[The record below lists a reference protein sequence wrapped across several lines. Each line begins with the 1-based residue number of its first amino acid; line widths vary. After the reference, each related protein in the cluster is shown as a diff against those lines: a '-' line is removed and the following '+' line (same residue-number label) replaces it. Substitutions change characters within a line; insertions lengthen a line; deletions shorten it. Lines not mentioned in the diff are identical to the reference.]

1 MSYLAIDLGAGS
13 GRAIVGR
20 IDGDRLQLEEILRFD
35 NSPVRLG
42 NTIYWDFL
50 SLFANVKRGIA
61 LAVKKG
67 HDLNGIGV
75 DTWGVDFGLLD
86 SLGNLLGNPVT
97 YRDSR
102 TGNMSLE
109 AFKAI
114 SKSDMFQVSGIQLM
128 EINTLFQL
136 LSLKKANDP
145 SLQVAH
151 KLLFVPDLVNYFL
164 AGKSTNEYT
173 IASTSQLLNAKA
185 KAWDRVLFDKLG
197 LPISIMGNIVF
208 PGAIIGPLMPSIIEE
223 TGAGQAKV
231 FAIGSHDTASAI
243 GSIPGDGENW
253 AFLSSGTWS
262 LLGVTANDAI
272 LTQNALANDFT
283 NEGGV
288 NGKILFMRNI
298 TGLWLLQRL
307 IAEWAEDEGA
317 AQPYDELLSAALTSV
332 PFKSIVNTDDQAF
345 SNPAKMSSAIQD
357 YCQKTDQHMPE
368 TKGELVL
375 CVLES
380 LAVKYH
386 DVMDKLKAC
395 SGKVIDKLYVVGG
408 GSQNA
413 LLNQFTADA
422 LNMEVV
428 VGLTEAT
435 AIGNIMQQAIANQ
448 RIVDW
453 AAAHEIIKNS
463 FTFETFKPTGHEKWQ
478 PILTKTK
485 HLFQ

>member
-1 MSYLAIDLGAGS
+1 MTYLAIDLGAGS

-35 NSPVRLG
+35 NTPVHLG

-67 HDLNGIGV
+67 HALNGIGV

-102 TGNMSLE
+102 TENMSTE

-114 SKSDMFQVSGIQLM
+114 SKCEMFQVSGIQLM

-136 LSLKKANDP
+136 LSLRKRNDP
-145 SLQVAH
+145 TLQVAD
-151 KLLFVPDLVNYFL
+151 KLLFVPDLINYFL
-164 AGKSTNEYT
+164 AGKSANEYT
-173 IASTSQLLNAKA
+173 IASTSQLLNAKT
-185 KAWDRVLFDKLG
+185 KVWDGALFEKLG
-197 LPISIMGNIVF
+197 LPVGIMGNILF
-208 PGAIIGPLMPSIIEE
+208 PGATIAPLVPSIMEE
-223 TGAGQAKV
+223 TGAAQAKV

-243 GSIPGDGENW
+243 GAIPGVDENW

-272 LTQNALANDFT
+272 LSQDALANDFT

-298 TGLWLLQRL
+298 TGLWLFQRL

-317 AQPYDELLSAALTSV
+317 VQSYDELLSAALKSE
-332 PFKSIVNTDDQAF
+332 PFKSIVNSDDPAF
-345 SNPAKMSSAIQD
+345 SNPAKMSSAIQK

-368 TKGELVL
+368 TKGEMVR

-380 LAVKYH
+380 LALKYY

-395 SGKVIDKLYVVGG
+395 SGRTIEKLYVVGG

-435 AIGNIMQQAIANQ
+435 AIGNIMQQAIADQ
-448 RIVDW
+448 RVKDW
-453 AAAHEIIKNS
+453 GCAHEIIKNS
-463 FTFETFKPTGHEKWQ
+463 FTFETFKPTGHEKWL
-478 PILTKTK
+478 PIIAKTK